1 MYRASD
7 RAALGWSLGLD
18 YNSATRFFTYFY
30 VEYATARR
38 DIQHFP
44 DFALPTIDRGWS
56 GHREHIWRKSGH
68 AAGGLGP
75 VGAFSRILSDR
86 LA

>member
-38 DIQHFP
+38 NRKHFS
-44 DFALPTIDRGWS
+44 DLALPALDHGW
-56 GHREHIWRKSGH
+56 
-68 AAGGLGP
+68 
-75 VGAFSRILSDR
+75 
-86 LA
+86 